1 MVTLN
6 PYDETAE
13 NRNFFFVYV
22 VNIFENLTFDFQR
35 YLKRTPNSVGDVDF
49 YSLWSLLPFY
59 VKRQKFELII
69 FSSMQLN
76 DTRIQEY
83 RRNDGVHSIFHCQ
96 DKFYISFYKIYALT
110 RFLSDILRS
119 WYQHWL
125 WIKLKYL
132 CFLNPEC
139 DGFTLSG
146 KLNCIL
152 HRTAATFH
160 FTGRRISQVGIR
172 NRTSTFSKY
181 CQEELRLKRCKNEPK
196 CKDILNC
203 FRQGYQ
209 KVLRIQ
215 PSYWP

>member
-1 MVTLN
+1 MRRLKSEFLLRLRCEYLWKFDFWLPKISQNDAKFRRGCRFLFTMVT
-6 PYDETAE
+6 T
-13 NRNFFFVYV
+13 
-22 VNIFENLTFDFQR
+22 
-35 YLKRTPNSVGDVDF
+35 SV
-49 YSLWSLLPFY
+49 LWQT
-59 VKRQKFELII
+59 QKFEFII

-83 RRNDGVHSIFHCQ
+83 GRNDGVHSIFHCQ

-110 RFLSDILRS
+110 RFLSDILQS
-119 WYQHWL
+119 WCQHWL
-125 WIKLKYL
+125 WIKLKHL
-132 CFLNPEC
+132 CFLNQEC

-160 FTGRRISQVGIR
+160 FTGRKISQVGIR

-196 CKDILNC
+196 CKNVLNC

-209 KVLRIQ
+209 RVRRIQ